1 MEEHCSTSKA
11 KRKCLVVVAK
21 AKWNRY
27 FLSVRNVVI
36 FASFFYIVVAFH
48 FTCLALCAVR
58 WQGIVKRKAYR
69 ARYYIACK
77 ASRSTRRISSAFC
90 FYFGKFPITY
100 QRVEVTIVLPFF
112 VGTFISSCCRL
123 FLKRKISSLSFISYF
138 IEAVPPL
145 FPLGESSAT
154 VAFITPLLVV

>member
-1 MEEHCSTSKA
+1 M
-11 KRKCLVVVAK
+11 
-21 AKWNRY
+21 
-27 FLSVRNVVI
+27 SVRNVVI
-36 FASFFYIVVAFH
+36 FTSFFYIVVAIH

-58 WQGIVKRKAYR
+58 RQGIVKRKAYR

-112 VGTFISSCCRL
+112 VKDLYFFLLSLIFKAKDKFLALYFVFYRGCSPFVSIRRIIGNRHIKNAISSRIIVIHWSVFAL
-123 FLKRKISSLSFISYF
+123 RTL
-138 IEAVPPL
+138 
-145 FPLGESSAT
+145 
-154 VAFITPLLVV
+154 

>member
-1 MEEHCSTSKA
+1 M
-11 KRKCLVVVAK
+11 
-21 AKWNRY
+21 
-27 FLSVRNVVI
+27 SVRNVVI
-36 FASFFYIVVAFH
+36 FVSFFYIVVAFH
-48 FTCLALCAVR
+48 LTCLALCAVR

-112 VGTFISSCCRL
+112 VENIYFFLLSIIFKAKDKFLVLYFVFYRDCSPFVSIRRIIGYSRIYNPIISRIIVILWSVFALRTF
-123 FLKRKISSLSFISYF
+123 
-138 IEAVPPL
+138 
-145 FPLGESSAT
+145 
-154 VAFITPLLVV
+154 